1 MKRFFKWILFIVLIF
16 ALAATAFAC
25 NKKVDEPETPPHTH
39 TFGEWT
45 IVQDSTCTVT
55 GTKKR
60 VCPCGEEETDTI
72 ALKPHSF
79 GEWMTV
85 TAAACVTDGEKK
97 RVCSVC
103 GQEEKEPIPAVGH
116 VYPEWLSDE
125 NGHWRI
131 CSVCEERHDDGTHT
145 YVDGACSVCGYL
157 EQVPYTDGIELKLA
171 EDGKSYI
178 VSAYTGEN
186 TEIVIPSAYKG
197 LPVTAIA
204 KNTFYGKPITSAVV
218 PGSVKELT
226 QAFYYCPELIS
237 ITLGEGIS
245 VIGDYAI
252 SYCTKL
258 TTVTLPSTVKT
269 ISNYAFYN
277 DPALTSVTLNEGLE
291 HIKESAFRQSGV
303 TSLTVP
309 STLKSISKLAFY
321 ACAGLTAVDFGTASV
336 EIGEQAFQSCTA
348 LVSLNFERSPAVL
361 QANAF
366 YGCNAIT
373 EINTGAVKDIN
384 GAFYKCSGITK
395 VTLESRLQT
404 MGENAF
410 RECPN
415 LSSVKI
421 LSSALETVGEN
432 AFYKCT
438 KLKTVE
444 FANGLKEIGASAFC
458 ETALGS
464 VTLPDSVK
472 IIGSYAF
479 AANASMT
486 RLDMGD
492 GVEKIGMCAFRN
504 CTNLATIIA
513 SDSIKI
519 IDRYSVSSSKPAV
532 WAFDGTAWYDNQS
545 DGLVY
550 IGKVLYRVKGS
561 LSDTEVVVKNGTISI
576 AEAAFRETA
585 VTSVS
590 LPDTLTYIGKD
601 AFNRCASLVTVNIPS
616 SVNEIGTS
624 AFTGCSALT
633 SVSFNAEIIGTS
645 AFSSCDKLTTVNLG
659 HRLKEIGD
667 NAFKY
672 TPVAEISLPSGV
684 ESIGAE
690 AFSNSNV
697 TGALSIPGTV
707 SAIGKGAFNNNPLMT
722 SLTVGE
728 GVESIG
734 AEAFNKCSALENIS
748 LPSSI
753 VSMGENV
760 FKGTA
765 WLAAQTDTAPIYVG
779 SVLYSYK
786 SSTDKGTE
794 LRIKDGTKVIAKG
807 AFTISGYADFNSL
820 YIPAS
825 VVRIEEGAFRYRSLL
840 THITVDTNNSVYYSA
855 NNCVIEKTTKT
866 LVLGCRNSII
876 PNDGTVTKI
885 GKYAFDGTGP
895 DKMVLPD
902 SVETIDEYAFRESLI
917 KNFVSGSGLRTIE
930 SNAFIESKL
939 VSLKLVEGVEN
950 FGSYAFNDCR
960 QLVTVEIPSTA
971 KSRYSGIFK
980 GCINL
985 FHIRNLSERKETSP
999 ASKYGEVL
1007 TSADAE
1013 FTNALTVDD
1022 NGVYILTVGDKKYF
1036 VGYDGGKSEVDL
1048 TSYGIYGVY
1057 DYCLFQR
1064 SDVTTIKLPSTVKEI
1079 GLYAFAKIGSDKV
1092 VYYNGTQAQWAEVTL
1107 SNRWNFDSKLHKCT
1121 IRCTDG
1127 DIEQTV

>member
-1 MKRFFKWILFIVLIF
+1 MKRFFKWTAFIVLIF

-25 NKKVDEPETPPHTH
+25 KPKVDEPETPHVH
-39 TFGEWT
+39 AFGEWT
-45 IVQDSTCTVT
+45 IVRDSTCAVT

-60 VCPCGEEETDTI
+60 VCSCGEEETDVI

-79 GEWMTV
+79 GEWTTV
-85 TAAACVTDGEKK
+85 TAAACVIDGEQK

-103 GQEEKEPIPAVGH
+103 GLEEKEPIAATGH
-116 VYPEWLSDE
+116 VYHEWLSDE

-131 CSVCEERHDDGTHT
+131 CSVCEERHDDGAHT
-145 YVDGACSVCGYL
+145 YADGACSVCGYL
-157 EQVPYTDGIELKLA
+157 EQVPYTDGIQLELA

-178 VSAYTGEN
+178 VSEYTGES

-204 KNTFYGKPITSAVV
+204 KNTFYGKAITFAVV

-258 TTVTLPSTVKT
+258 ATVTLPSTVKT

-277 DPALTSVTLNEGLE
+277 NTALASVTLNEGLE
-291 HIKESAFRQSGV
+291 YINEG
-303 TSLTVP
+303 
-309 STLKSISKLAFY
+309 AFY
-321 ACAGLTAVDFGTASV
+321 KCTALESVTLPGSVKGIGTKAFYQCTALTTVDFGTASV
-336 EIGEQAFQSCTA
+336 EVGEQAFNGCTT
-348 LVSLNFERSPAVL
+348 LSTLNFERSPAIL

-373 EINTGAVKDIN
+373 EVNTGAVKEIN
-384 GAFYKCSGITK
+384 GAFYKCTGLTK
-395 VTLESRLQT
+395 VTLGTGLRT
-404 MGENAF
+404 IGVNAF
-410 RECPN
+410 RDCSN
-415 LSSVKI
+415 LTSVKI
-421 LSSALETVGEN
+421 LSTVLETVGNN
-432 AFYKCT
+432 AFYVCA
-438 KLKTVE
+438 KLE
-444 FANGLKEIGASAFC
+444 
-458 ETALGS
+458 S

-472 IIGSYAF
+472 SIGSYAF
-479 AANASMT
+479 ASNTAMT
-486 RLDMGD
+486 RFDMGD
-492 GVEKIGMCAFRN
+492 GLEEIGMCAFLN
-504 CTNLATIIA
+504 CTNLATIVA

-519 IDRYSVSSSKPAV
+519 IDRYSASSSKPAV
-532 WAFDGTAWYDNQS
+532 WAFDGTAWYDNQA

-550 IGKVLYRVKGS
+550 VGKTLYRVKGT
-561 LSDTEVVVKNGTISI
+561 LSDTAVVVKSGTISI
-576 AEAAFRETA
+576 AEAVFGEAEI
-585 VTSVS
+585 TSVS
-590 LPDTLTYIGKD
+590 LPDTLIYIGKD
-601 AFNRCASLVTVNIPS
+601 AFYRCASLTSVNIPS
-616 SVNEIGTS
+616 SVSEIGAA
-624 AFTGCSALT
+624 AFSGCSVLT
-633 SVSFNAEIIGTS
+633 SVSLNAEIIGAS

-672 TPVAEISLPSGV
+672 TPVAEISLPTGV

-690 AFSNSNV
+690 AFGSSNI

-707 SAIGKGAFNNNPLMT
+707 STIGKGAFNNNPLMT

-807 AFTISGYADFNSL
+807 AFTTSGYADFSSL

-840 THITVDTNNSVYYSA
+840 TQITVDPNNTVYYSA
-855 NNCVIEKTTKT
+855 NNCVIEKATKT
-866 LVLGCRNSII
+866 LVLGCRTSVI

-902 SVETIDEYAFRESLI
+902 SVEIIDEYAFRESLV

-999 ASKYGEVL
+999 ASQYGEVL
-1007 TSADAE
+1007 TTADAE
-1013 FTNALTVDD
+1013 FTNTLTVTDD
-1022 NGVYILTVGDKKYF
+1022 GIYILTVGDKKYF
-1036 VGYDGGKSEVDL
+1036 VGYDGGKAEVDL

-1107 SNRWNFDSKLHKCT
+1107 GNRWNFDSNLHKCT

-1127 DIEQTV
+1127 DVEETV

>member
-1 MKRFFKWILFIVLIF
+1 MKRFFKWTLFIVLIF

-25 NKKVDEPETPPHTH
+25 KPKVDEPETPHVH
-39 TFGEWT
+39 AFGEWT
-45 IVQDSTCTVT
+45 IVRDSTCTVT

-178 VSAYTGEN
+178 VSEYTGES

-204 KNTFYGKPITSAVV
+204 KNTFYGKAITSVVV

-277 DPALTSVTLNEGLE
+277 DTALASVTLNKGLE
-291 HIKESAFRQSGV
+291 YINEG
-303 TSLTVP
+303 
-309 STLKSISKLAFY
+309 AFY
-321 ACAGLTAVDFGTASV
+321 KCTALESVTLPGSVKGIGTKTFYQCTALTTVDFGTASV
-336 EIGEQAFQSCTA
+336 EVGEQAFNGCTS
-348 LVSLNFERSPAVL
+348 LSTLNFERSPAIL

-373 EINTGAVKDIN
+373 EVNTGAVKEIN
-384 GAFYKCSGITK
+384 GAFYKCTGLTK
-395 VTLESRLQT
+395 VTFGAGLRT
-404 MGENAF
+404 IGVNAF
-410 RECPN
+410 RECSN
-415 LSSVKI
+415 LTSVKI
-421 LSSALETVGEN
+421 LSTVLETVGNN
-432 AFYKCT
+432 AFYACA
-438 KLKTVE
+438 KLE
-444 FANGLKEIGASAFC
+444 
-458 ETALGS
+458 S

-472 IIGSYAF
+472 TIGSYAF
-479 AANASMT
+479 AANTAMT
-486 RLDMGD
+486 RFDMGD
-492 GVEKIGMCAFRN
+492 GLEEIGMCAFQN
-504 CTNLATIIA
+504 CTNLATIVA

-519 IDRYSVSSSKPAV
+519 IDRYSASSSKPAV
-532 WAFDGTAWYDNQS
+532 YAFDGTAWYDNQA

-550 IGKVLYRVKGS
+550 VGKTLYRVKGT
-561 LSDTEVVVKNGTISI
+561 LSDTAVVVKSGTISI
-576 AEAAFRETA
+576 AEAVFRETEI
-585 VTSVS
+585 TSVS
-590 LPDTLTYIGKD
+590 LPDTLIYIGKD
-601 AFNRCASLVTVNIPS
+601 AFYRCTSLTSVNIPS
-616 SVNEIGTS
+616 SVSEIGAA
-624 AFTGCSALT
+624 AFSGCSVLT
-633 SVSFNAEIIGTS
+633 SVSLNAEIIGAS

-707 SAIGKGAFNNNPLMT
+707 AAIGKGAFNNNPLMT
-722 SLTVGE
+722 SLTIGE
-728 GVESIG
+728 GLKCIG
-734 AEAFNKCSALENIS
+734 SEAFNKCSALES
-748 LPSSI
+748 VVLPSSI
-753 VSMGENV
+753 ESMGEKV
-760 FKGTA
+760 FKDTA
-765 WLAAQTDTAPIYVG
+765 WLAAQTDVAPIYIG

-786 SSTDKGTE
+786 STTDKGTE

-840 THITVDTNNSVYYSA
+840 THITVDPNNAVYYSA

-866 LVLGCRNSII
+866 LVLGCRTSVI

-902 SVETIDEYAFRESLI
+902 SVEIIDEYAFRESLV

-999 ASKYGEVL
+999 ASQYGEVL

-1013 FTNALTVDD
+1013 FTNVLTVDD

-1048 TSYGIYGVY
+1048 TSHGIYGVY
-1057 DYCLFQR
+1057 TYCLYGR

-1107 SNRWNFDSKLHKCT
+1107 GNRWNFDSNLHKCT

>member
-1 MKRFFKWILFIVLIF
+1 MKRFFKWTLFIVLIF
-16 ALAATAFAC
+16 ALAAMAFAC
-25 NKKVDEPETPPHTH
+25 KPKTDESETPHTH

-45 IVQDSTCTVT
+45 IVQDSTCAVT

-60 VCPCGEEETDTI
+60 VCSVCGAEETDTI

-79 GEWMTV
+79 GEWTTV
-85 TAAACVTDGEKK
+85 TAPACVTDGEQK

-103 GQEEKEPIPAVGH
+103 GLEEKEPIPAVGH
-116 VYPEWLSDE
+116 VYPGWLWDE

-131 CSVCEERHDDGTHT
+131 CSVCKERHDDGAHT

-157 EQVPYTDGIELKLA
+157 EPVPYTEGIELELA

-178 VSAYTGEN
+178 VSAYTGES

-226 QAFYYCPELIS
+226 QAFYYCPELTS
-237 ITLGEGIS
+237 ITLGEGITEL
-245 VIGDYAI
+245 GAYAV

-277 DPALTSVTLNEGLE
+277 DTALVSVTLNEGLE
-291 HIKESAFRQSGV
+291 YISEGAFYKCTALESVAFPDSVKEIGTSAFYQCTGLTKVTFGAGLRTIGV
-303 TSLTVP
+303 NAFRECSNLTTVKIL
-309 STLKSISKLAFY
+309 STVLETVGNNAFY
-321 ACAGLTAVDFGTASV
+321 ACA
-336 EIGEQAFQSCTA
+336 
-348 LVSLNFERSPAVL
+348 
-361 QANAF
+361 
-366 YGCNAIT
+366 
-373 EINTGAVKDIN
+373 K
-384 GAFYKCSGITK
+384 
-395 VTLESRLQT
+395 LE
-404 MGENAF
+404 
-410 RECPN
+410 
-415 LSSVKI
+415 
-421 LSSALETVGEN
+421 
-432 AFYKCT
+432 
-438 KLKTVE
+438 
-444 FANGLKEIGASAFC
+444 
-458 ETALGS
+458 S

-472 IIGSYAF
+472 TIGSYAF
-479 AANASMT
+479 ASNTAMT
-486 RLDMGD
+486 RFDMGD

-504 CTNLATIIA
+504 CTNLATIVA

-519 IDRYSVSSSKPAV
+519 IDRYSASSSKPAV
-532 WAFDGTAWYDNQS
+532 YAFDGTAWYDNQA

-550 IGKVLYRVKGS
+550 VGKTLYRVKGT
-561 LSDTEVVVKNGTISI
+561 LSDTAVVVKSGTISI
-576 AEAAFRETA
+576 AEAVFRETEI
-585 VTSVS
+585 TSVS
-590 LPDTLTYIGKD
+590 LPDTLIYIGKD
-601 AFNRCASLVTVNIPS
+601 AFYRCASLTSVNIPS
-616 SVNEIGTS
+616 SVSEIGAA
-624 AFTGCSALT
+624 AFSGCSVLT
-633 SVSFNAEIIGTS
+633 SVSLNAEIIGAS

-672 TPVAEISLPSGV
+672 TPVAEISLPTGV
-684 ESIGAE
+684 ESIGSE
-690 AFSNSNV
+690 AFSYSNI
-697 TGALSIPGTV
+697 TGSLSIPGTV
-707 SAIGKGAFNNNPLMT
+707 AAIGKSAFNNNPLMT

-728 GVESIG
+728 GVESI
-734 AEAFNKCSALENIS
+734 ASEAFNKCTALENIS
-748 LPSSI
+748 LPTSI

-765 WLAAQTDTAPIYVG
+765 WLAAQTDVAPIYIG

-807 AFTISGYADFNSL
+807 AFTISGYASFSSL

-840 THITVDTNNSVYYSA
+840 TQITVDPNNTVYYSV
-855 NNCVIEKTTKT
+855 NNCVIEKATKT
-866 LVLGCRNSII
+866 LVLGCRTSVI

-902 SVETIDEYAFRESLI
+902 SVEIIDEYAFRESLV

-971 KSRYSGIFK
+971 KSKYSGIFK

-999 ASKYGEVL
+999 ASQYGEVL
-1007 TSADAE
+1007 TTADAE
-1013 FTNALTVDD
+1013 FTNTLTVTDD
-1022 NGVYILTVGDKKYF
+1022 GIYILTVGDKKYF

-1057 DYCLFQR
+1057 TYCLYGR

-1107 SNRWNFDSKLHKCT
+1107 GNRWNFDSNLHKCT

-1127 DIEQTV
+1127 DIEETV